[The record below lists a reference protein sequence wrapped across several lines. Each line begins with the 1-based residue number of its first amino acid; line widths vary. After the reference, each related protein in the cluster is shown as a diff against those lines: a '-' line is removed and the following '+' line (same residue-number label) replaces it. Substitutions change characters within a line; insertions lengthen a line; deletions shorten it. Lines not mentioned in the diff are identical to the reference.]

1 MRKLSSLVILLFCA
15 LIEVKSQV
23 PRKIVVEHFTNTYC
37 SVCANRNPG
46 FFSNVASQQNVL
58 QISIHPS
65 APYSQCYFNKQ
76 NKTENDGR
84 AQYNGVFGSTPRLVI
99 NGGAISASTDYS
111 SASLFN
117 PYKSLSSS
125 ISIALEAKY
134 IGDSVEVQTTL
145 KAVVAN
151 TIGMANLFVA
161 LANEEV
167 TYAAANGEG
176 MHHNVFRKS
185 MYATSGLSVS
195 IPANA
200 GDSLVF
206 ISKVK
211 KEAIWGGA
219 DLFAL
224 AILNETTGR
233 ALIQAERSANIPLA
247 SGLEIVNGSS
257 YKVYPNPVRNDLSF
271 SADTYQW
278 QKVNIYSLQGS
289 LVFTSN
295 IGQENSIDLS
305 GLNQGIYV
313 LELSNNQYLHRTKL
327 IKE

>member
-1 MRKLSSLVILLFCA
+1 MKTIKLTIYFWIATSMAVIA
-15 LIEVKSQV
+15 QV
-23 PRKIVVEHFTNTYC
+23 PRKIIVEHFTNTYC

-46 FFSNVASQQNVL
+46 FFSNLNSQQDVL

-125 ISIALEAKY
+125 ISVAVEAKY

-195 IPANA
+195 LPSNA
-200 GDSLVF
+200 GDSVILT
-206 ISKVK
+206 SKVK

-257 YKVYPNPVRNDLSF
+257 FKVYPNPVRNELSF
-271 SADTYQW
+271 STDTYQW

-289 LVFTSN
+289 LVFTGN

>member
-1 MRKLSSLVILLFCA
+1 MIYFWMAASSAVLA
-15 LIEVKSQV
+15 QV
-23 PRKIVVEHFTNTYC
+23 PRKILVEHFTNTYC
-37 SVCANRNPG
+37 SVCASRNPG
-46 FFSNVASQQNVL
+46 FFNNVKSQQDVL

-76 NKTENDGR
+76 NKAENDGR

-125 ISIALEAKY
+125 ISISVEGKY
-134 IGDSVEVQTTL
+134 FGDSIEVRTTL
-145 KAVVAN
+145 KAVAAN
-151 TIGMANLFVA
+151 SIGMANLFVA
-161 LANEEV
+161 LANEQV

-176 MHHNVFRKS
+176 VHHNVFRKS
-185 MYATSGLSVS
+185 MYATSGLTVT
-195 IPANA
+195 IPALA
-200 GDSLVF
+200 GDSVVYM
-206 ISKVK
+206 SKVK

-219 DLFAL
+219 DLYAL
-224 AILNETTGR
+224 AVLNETTGR

-247 SGLEIVNGSS
+247 SGLEVVNGNSF
-257 YKVYPNPVRNDLSF
+257 KVYPNPVRNELSF
-271 SADTYQW
+271 STDTYQW

-289 LVFTSN
+289 LVFTGN
-295 IGQENSIDLS
+295 IGQENSIDLG

-313 LELSNNQYLHRTKL
+313 LELSNNQYLYRSKL